1 MGTDLREDARWYAGS
16 QEGIGVVRKISGSRS
31 LLGRGE
37 LSEHSNKAPA
47 TRYAYTNRLIRKIN
61 NITFLCDNVW
71 QAYSLY
77 ARDGRR

>member
-16 QEGIGVVRKISGSRS
+16 QERIGVVRKISGSRS
-31 LLGRGE
+31 SLGRGE
-37 LSEHSNKAPA
+37 LLEHSTKAPA
-47 TRYAYTNRLIRKIN
+47 TRYAYTDRLIRKSD
-61 NITFLCDNVW
+61 NITFLRDDVW